1 MDIGA
6 NCIIMD
12 NDAHSLDYRIRR
24 TPSADMAKSAPI
36 IIEDDVLMAANVQLL
51 PITMMNM
58 TDKS

>member
-36 IIEDDVLMAANVQLL
+36 IIEDDVLIGANSIILKES
-51 PITMMNM
+51 I
-58 TDKS
+58 